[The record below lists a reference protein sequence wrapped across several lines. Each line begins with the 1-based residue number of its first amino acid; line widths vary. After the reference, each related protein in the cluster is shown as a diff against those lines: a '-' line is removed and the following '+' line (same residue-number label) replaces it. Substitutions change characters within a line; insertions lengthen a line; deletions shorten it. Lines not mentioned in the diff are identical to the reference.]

1 MSGIDYQTSSYQTP
15 LPSKVKPPSQH
26 VSKDQTQT
34 NSASQVSTSSEH
46 KALLNNDQELDFFL
60 KKQEYQQRY
69 TEAVKAQNQKSK
81 DIFQKATNGV
91 STGDNL
97 SVAQYAAQINLK
109 KKQEEDFKKSLE
121 QSNEANIG
129 DNPKTES
136 TLDKKASL
144 NASLA
149 GSIAQIHQDSLDPD
163 ERNENNEVER
173 ILSMI
178 DSRGGEAGK
187 KFADFAKAQ
196 IAKGRLSEIRDLI
209 VGFYENLEVDR
220 LTASGMIR
228 EANEPVNLLKHM
240 VNAEN
245 STEQYA
251 INNAI
256 TLRTDTPA
264 SMKRDFLT
272 LRNKTAQERTRP
284 PAFAVIAKPN
294 KVENA
299 IGFILSIQNSSLK
312 APWDLAA

>member
-15 LPSKVKPPSQH
+15 LPSKVKPPFQN

-34 NSASQVSTSSEH
+34 NSASQESASSEP
-46 KALLNNDQELDFFL
+46 KALPSNEQELDNFL
-60 KKQEYQQRY
+60 KKQEYHQRY

-81 DIFQKATNGV
+81 DIFQRATNGV
-91 STGDNL
+91 TLGDNL
-97 SVAQYAAQINLK
+97 SVAEYAAQINQK

-121 QSNEANIG
+121 RSNEANIG
-129 DNPKTES
+129 DNPETES

-163 ERNENNEVER
+163 ERNENNEVDR

-187 KFADFAKAQ
+187 KFADFAKTQ
-196 IAKGRLSEIRDLI
+196 IEKGRLSEIRDLI
-209 VGFYENLEVDR
+209 IGFYENLEVDS

-240 VNAEN
+240 VNSEN
-245 STEQYA
+245 STELNAINYA
-251 INNAI
+251 I
-256 TLRTDTPA
+256 TSRPDTPA
-264 SMKRDFLT
+264 SLKRDFLT
-272 LRNKTAQERTRP
+272 LRNKTAQERTKP
-284 PAFAVIAKPN
+284 PAYAVIAKPN

-299 IGFILSIQNSSLK
+299 IGFILTIQNSSLI
-312 APWDLAA
+312 APWDRVA